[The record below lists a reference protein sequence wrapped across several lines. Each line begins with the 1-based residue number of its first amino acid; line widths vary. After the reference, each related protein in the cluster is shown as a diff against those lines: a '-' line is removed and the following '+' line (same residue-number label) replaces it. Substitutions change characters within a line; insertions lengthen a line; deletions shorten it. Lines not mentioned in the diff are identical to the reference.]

1 MQAVPCDNR
10 PFPPAVDLW
19 WALEIRLTEWIKE
32 MHGLRKPVIRILVI
46 KKALEFA
53 PDFMGGLL
61 APQFMK
67 SALSWYYRVISRGQ
81 NHRSIQKPTSI
92 GQILPDGWQ
101 EMWRSCV
108 KEVLALRRNPEIV
121 EAFNRQ
127 RPHEMPVEI
136 LPV

>member
-1 MQAVPCDNR
+1 M
-10 PFPPAVDLW
+10 L
-19 WALEIRLTEWIKE
+19 
-32 MHGLRKPVIRILVI
+32 
-46 KKALEFA
+46 
-53 PDFMGGLL
+53 
-61 APQFMK
+61 
-67 SALSWYYRVISRGQ
+67 

-136 LPV
+136 LPVSHICNFDQSPQSVEPVANTTLARRESGNVLSKQEEKRRRE